1 VTPCPACGGTG
12 RKPLP
17 YEPANEAWALSQQPE
32 CRACDGTG
40 EACPETEPE
49 PRPDCRVCE
58 HPHADRDPPD
68 FVIRGACDG
77 YEPAAPEPDPAEV
90 TAAARAGRCL
100 PVGTLRVR
108 V

>member
-1 VTPCPACGGTG
+1 MVGGALVTPCPACGGTG

-40 EACPETEPE
+40 EEAGS
-49 PRPDCRVCE
+49 D
-58 HPHADRDPPD
+58 D
-68 FVIRGACDG
+68 
-77 YEPAAPEPDPAEV
+77 APEPDPAEV